1 MWTASNHDA
10 LCLSRSRNIKKFV
23 YIEVLTR
30 RYWIF
35 NPMAFENWQLYSE
48 WHLYSVRFVGKLNG
62 NDLKHYCLI
71 IRLSIKVSSWSY
83 FVWWNKFRTQTSGL
97 LDGNMEIVHFNIQS
111 RLTCY
116 LTSQYVFTLIWLRW
130 ICLSC
135 SIEISQFHL
144 NKSASANAFDHNNIE
159 SQAKNGTMLIEKLF
173 SKRIGTITKRVI
185 IWSEHFT

>member
-1 MWTASNHDA
+1 MTLS
-10 LCLSRSRNIKKFV
+10 LSRSRNIKKFV
-23 YIEVLTR
+23 YIEVSTL

-135 SIEISQFHL
+135 SIEIIQFHL
-144 NKSASANAFDHNNIE
+144 NKSAPSNAFDHNNIE